1 MLPDYD
7 FCKQCFQKAD
17 IELSPAL
24 YQKLDIYAD
33 FLVEYNKNVN
43 LTAITEPEEILYKH
57 FIDSIL
63 LDRYA
68 DIPENAS
75 LIDVGTGAGFPSVP
89 LKLFRSDINITLLD
103 SLNKRITF
111 LKTLCEKLD
120 IQAEFIHER
129 AEIAGKNPELREKF
143 DVSCARAVA
152 NMSVLSEMCLPFVKV
167 NGIFTAMKGLS
178 ENISDGNNAVKLLGG
193 EISEQSV
200 YEVYGEGRKIVVVKK
215 ISHTPTK
222 YPRNSGQIKKKPL

>member
-7 FCKQCFQKAD
+7 FCKQSFEESG
-17 IELSPAL
+17 IELSETL
-24 YQKLDIYAD
+24 YNKLDIYAE
-33 FLVEYNKNVN
+33 FLVEYNRNVN
-43 LTAITEPEEILYKH
+43 LTAITEPKEILYKH

-63 LDRYA
+63 LDKYVN
-68 DIPENAS
+68 IPQNAS
-75 LIDVGTGAGFPSVP
+75 LIDVGTGAGFPSIP
-89 LKLFRSDINITLLD
+89 LKLFRPDIELTLLD

-111 LKTLCEKLD
+111 LQMLCEKLG
-120 IQAEFIHER
+120 IEATFIHDR
-129 AEIAGKNPELREKF
+129 AEVTGKNPDFREKF

-167 NGIFTAMKGLS
+167 NGIFVAMKGLG
-178 ENISDGNNAVKLLGG
+178 ENISEGNNAIEILGG
-193 EISEQSV
+193 KISDESV
-200 YEVYGEGRKIVVVKK
+200 YEVYGEGRKIVAVKK